1 MATTFTTQGSAHA
14 SIDGR
19 YMYLTI
25 TESVDKKN
33 NKSTLSWTLTVT
45 GGSSNYYSTG
55 PTTVKINGTQVYY
68 KARTEWDTYEFPAAK
83 GSTSGTIDVTHDTN
97 GTKTITVVFETAIYY
112 GAWAV
117 ADYGGSMTLTPIDRS
132 APTVSAEATVIS
144 STSIKIKGTATKN
157 CNKWE
162 YSLNGG
168 TSWTQ
173 YSTTDSTSQE
183 KTLTGLTSSNYT
195 NIKIRATRTDNGVS
209 GTSAAASADITLP
222 TVSFTASNITAN
234 SVYINASSS
243 VTADIWQYSIDNG
256 SNWTQFSTS
265 ATTSAT
271 KTITGLSPNTTY
283 QIKVKARKKSNG
295 LYGTSAA
302 TSVKTLGGTI
312 LNSVNDLVVDVTSP
326 SFNLNWTVYDKN
338 YTHSLTIKNGSTT
351 VITITGL
358 TGSAGTNNKTIS
370 LTSAQRTSI
379 LNAMSTLKEFS
390 ATYVLTTYS
399 GSTQVGTTSTAT
411 GTIKTTSGTSKP
423 TFTTI
428 SCSDINSST
437 VAVTGSNQLYV
448 QSKSYLQISCTA
460 ATAKN
465 GASIVKYRA
474 TIGEKSAESTTTTI
488 NFGSIPDAGNLSLI
502 VTAIDSRGY
511 ETSVSKALS
520 VISYENI
527 SVESFETRRENNVE
541 DTIELS
547 FAGVI
552 SSVPVSG
559 VPKNA
564 FMEAKYRYKQATSS
578 SWSSYTTIT
587 GVVSD
592 SSGFSFEDNDWIT
605 LSSSNAYNIQIV
617 VSDKLSSY
625 TLTLYVN
632 KGQPLVSF
640 RAEKVG
646 INTNDP
652 QSALDV
658 NGNIRMNG
666 QTVMGFVKELTD
678 ENLNDI
684 TAFGLYTQ
692 YSASNI
698 DNSMNYPVAEAGF
711 LEVLGGKDSNGNM
724 NTFILQRYTRYTC
737 ANVYIRYHRNNTWG
751 AWKTITLS

>member
-1 MATTFTTQGSAHA
+1 MATFSTQDSAHA

-25 TESVDKKN
+25 TESVVDKKN

-45 GGSSNYYSTG
+45 GATSNYYSTG

-68 KARTEWDTYEFPAAK
+68 KARTEWDTYEFPAGK

-97 GTKTITVVFETAIYY
+97 GTKTISVVFETAIYY

-117 ADYGGSMTLTPIDRS
+117 ADYGGTMTLTAIDRTT
-132 APTVSAEATVIS
+132 PTVTAAASVIS
-144 STSIKIKGTATKN
+144 SSSIKITGTATKN

-168 TSWTQ
+168 SSWTQ
-173 YSTTDSTSQE
+173 YSTTNGTSAE
-183 KTLTGLTSSNYT
+183 KTLTGLASANYT
-195 NIKIRATRTDNGVS
+195 NIKIRATRTDNGLA
-209 GTSAAASADITLP
+209 GTSSAASADITLP
-222 TVSFTASNITAN
+222 TVSLTTSNITAT

-243 VTADIWQYSIDNG
+243 VQADIWKYSLDNG
-256 SNWTQFSTS
+256 STWTQFSTT
-265 ATTSAT
+265 AGTSAT
-271 KTITGLSPNTTY
+271 KTITGLTPNTTY
-283 QIKVKARKKSNG
+283 QIKVQARKKSNQ

-302 TSVKTLGGTI
+302 SSVKTLGATV
-312 LNSVNDLVVDVTSP
+312 LNSVNDLVADVTSP
-326 SFNLNWTVYDKN
+326 SFNINWTVYDKN
-338 YTHSLTIKNGSTT
+338 YTHILVIKKNGSA
-351 VITITGL
+351 IISFTGL

-370 LTSAQRTSI
+370 LTSAQRTQL
-379 LNAMSTLKEFS
+379 LNAMSTEQEFTATYELTTASSGTQIGSVSS
-390 ATYVLTTYS
+390 ATGKV
-399 GSTQVGTTSTAT
+399 
-411 GTIKTTSGTSKP
+411 KTTSSTSKP

-428 SCSDINSST
+428 SCLDDNSTT
-437 VAVTGSNQLYV
+437 VAVTGSDQLYV

-527 SVESFETRRENNVE
+527 SVETYNIRRENNVE
-541 DTIELS
+541 DTIELD
-547 FAGVI
+547 FEGTI
-552 SSVPVSG
+552 SSVTVGG
-559 VPKNA
+559 VAKNA
-564 FMEAKYRYKQATSS
+564 FMEAKYRYKKATAS
-578 SWSSYTTIT
+578 SWSSYTALS
-587 GVVSD
+587 GVTSD
-592 SSGFSFEDNDWIT
+592 SSGFSFSDDDWIT
-605 LSSSNAYNIQIV
+605 LSSAYPYNVQIV
-617 VSDKLSSY
+617 LSDKLSTI
-625 TLTLYVN
+625 TLTLYIN

-666 QTVMGFVKELTD
+666 QGIMGFVLALEDSETDLNTLTSFGIWTQSRTVYAD
-678 ENLNDI
+678 TSNLH
-684 TAFGLYTQ
+684 
-692 YSASNI
+692 
-698 DNSMNYPVAEAGF
+698 YPVAKAGY
-711 LEVLGGKDSNGNM
+711 LEVLTNPSGYV
-724 NTFILQRYTRYTC
+724 LQRYTAYDCTGVYLRYKY
-737 ANVYIRYHRNNTWG
+737 NGSWS